1 MWARAAVRT
10 VRSMASE
17 QPSTG
22 PRISR
27 RALLVGG
34 TAAVAGVASA
44 AVVGA
49 RLLDDSG
56 GSDDDSGARRGPT
69 LRRKGVNFDTDR
81 TTWRPEFVRNE
92 MRTIAR
98 DLHANAVLILGHE
111 QERLVEAAEL
121 AADEGLAV
129 WIEARRFDAGPDET
143 LTFLEGVAR
152 DAERLRG
159 DGAEVGLSVGVEL
172 TLFLAGLVPGD
183 DWQQRGQALGSAD
196 PDDYNPRLNRFL
208 ADAVDAVRAIFDG
221 QLTYSSG
228 PWERIDWEPFDIVGV
243 DLYRDASNRA
253 TYVDELRRYLG
264 HGKPVFVTEFGCCT
278 FDGAADR
285 GGEGFMEILD
295 GDVSDLVRDEAEQA
309 TEIGELLD
317 VYAAEGVHGAFVYD
331 FVMPDNTYSP
341 DPLQDLDMT
350 GFTLVK
356 CFSEDTA
363 ARPDDA
369 YERTGHFEPKQSFR
383 AVARRYGAS

>member
-1 MWARAAVRT
+1 
-10 VRSMASE
+10 MASE

-22 PRISR
+22 SRISR

-44 AVVGA
+44 AVIGA
-49 RLLDDSG
+49 GLLDDNDN
-56 GSDDDSGARRGPT
+56 DDDSDHDRRARRGPT
-69 LRRKGVNFDTDR
+69 LRRKGVNLDTDR

-111 QERLVEAAEL
+111 PERLVEAAQL
-121 AADEGLAV
+121 AADEELAV

-152 DAERLRG
+152 DAERLRS

-172 TLFLAGLVPGD
+172 TLFLAGLVPGA
-183 DWQQRGQALGSAD
+183 DWLERGQALGSVD
-196 PDDYNPRLNRFL
+196 STGYNAGLNRFL
-208 ADAVDAVRAIFDG
+208 ADAVGVVGPVFG
-221 QLTYSSG
+221 GELTYSSG
-228 PWERIDWEPFDIVGV
+228 PWEQVDWAPFDVVGV
-243 DLYRDASNRA
+243 DLYRDATNRA

-278 FDGAADR
+278 FEGAADR
-285 GGEGFMEILD
+285 GGEGFMETLD
-295 GDVSDLVRDEAEQA
+295 GDVSDLVRDEEEQA
-309 TEIGELLD
+309 TEVGELLD
-317 VYAAEGVHGAFVYD
+317 IYAAEGVDGAFVYN
-331 FVMPDNTYSP
+331 FIEPDNTWSP

-350 GFTLVK
+350 GFGLVK
-356 CFSEDTA
+356 CFAEDTA
-363 ARPDDA
+363 PSADEA
-369 YERTGHFEPKQSFR
+369 YVRTGHFEPKQSFR
-383 AVARRYGAS
+383 AVALRYEGS